1 MKLHYD
7 SETDALYIKLSDT
20 PSTESSEAAPDIIL
34 DFGAQGRL
42 VGIDMDHASQH
53 VDITSL
59 EALGLP
65 FKTISAR

>member
-7 SETDALYIKLSDT
+7 RETDALYIKLSDE
-20 PSTESSEAAPDIIL
+20 PSTESSEAAPDIVL
-34 DFGAQGRL
+34 DFDAEGKL
-42 VGIDMDHASQH
+42 VGIDMDHASKH

-65 FKTISAR
+65 FKSISAR